1 MKVLMIGVDKST
13 QGGMWTVAENFIN
26 EAEFCRKTN
35 LKYMATSIT
44 GSKLR
49 RILFTAESLLKIGL
63 ELARKKYDIVHVH
76 MSEKGSV
83 YRKNIVINMAR
94 FFRCK
99 VVLHMHGAEFEVWY
113 RSLTLKRQKGVRK
126 IVDKADK
133 ILILGYYWMDF
144 IQSLVSEKSKVAILY
159 NAVDIPRENQYNSS
173 ACHLLFLGA
182 VCQRKGIY
190 DLLQAINI
198 VKEKLAENVK
208 LWIYGPDVNNDIEEK
223 ISDFDLGKQVEYKGW
238 LGADER
244 KEVFSEVSVNILPS
258 YNEGLPMT
266 ILETMAYGIP
276 NITTNVAAIPEA
288 VNDDNGVLI
297 EPGDIDTLAKAIL
310 EFSGDMGIRKQKS
323 NAAYQTAKSK
333 FCLQEHL
340 AQMEKIY
347 EDLIQ

>member
-1 MKVLMIGVDKST
+1 MNVLMIGVDKST

-26 EAEFCRKTN
+26 DVEFCRKTN

-44 GSKLR
+44 GSKTK
-49 RILFTAESLLKIGL
+49 RILFTAKSLLKIGF
-63 ELARKKYDIVHVH
+63 ELVRKKYDIVHVH

-99 VVLHMHGAEFEVWY
+99 IVLHMHGAEFEIWY
-113 RSLTLKRQKGVRK
+113 KSLAPKKQKGVRK

-133 ILILGYYWMDF
+133 ILILGYYWIDF
-144 IQSLVSEKSKVAILY
+144 MQSLVTEKSKVAVLY
-159 NAVDIPRENQYNSS
+159 NAVDIPKQNSYNSS

-182 VCQRKGIY
+182 ICQRKGIY
-190 DLLQAINI
+190 DLLQAINL
-198 VKEKLAENVK
+198 VKEKLGENVK
-208 LWIYGPDVNNDIEEK
+208 LWIYGPDFDNNIDEK
-223 ISDFDLGKQVEYKGW
+223 IADLNLGKHVEYKGW
-238 LGADER
+238 LGNDER
-244 KEVFSEVSVNILPS
+244 KKVFSDVSVNILPS

-288 VNDDNGVLI
+288 VNNDNGILI
-297 EPGDIDTLAKAIL
+297 EPGDIVTLAKAIL
-310 EFSGDMGIRKQKS
+310 ELSNDLEIRKQKS
-323 NAAYQTAKSK
+323 NAAYLTSKNK

-340 AQMEKIY
+340 AQMERIY
-347 EDLIQ
+347 EELI